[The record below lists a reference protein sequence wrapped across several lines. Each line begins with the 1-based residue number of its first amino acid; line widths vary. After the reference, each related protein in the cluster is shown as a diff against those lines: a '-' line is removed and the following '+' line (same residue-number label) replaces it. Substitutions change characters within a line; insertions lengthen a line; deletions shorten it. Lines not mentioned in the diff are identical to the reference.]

1 MLRILHEMGRPVT
14 LLPRA
19 ASMVLAAALSLAT
32 AESLAQD
39 PVVETSV
46 EDIPLLNRV
55 WKEDVQGTAAI
66 IADGASLESADEIGR
81 SALFLAAQRGNLEL
95 VTLLIKAGADVR
107 KKSLPGDEPI
117 HAALLAVNV
126 SEEVF
131 DALLQAGADPNA
143 GGYYGYTPL
152 HIATT
157 RQDYGF
163 MKYLVEEVE
172 VEVNMPSDIGETPL
186 ELAILSGNDQILEY
200 LYGIGGRLAGP
211 DEGDKPT
218 IHRLAERRVTELGWT
233 VIAEI
238 IDKETIDALDRF
250 GASAI
255 HIASF
260 DGNQIAVRELVAL
273 GANPSLANE
282 RGVVPLHWAAITNKP
297 EAIDA
302 LVAAGANLEAKDE
315 VNATPLF
322 YAAQFDSIDAL
333 IALLDAGAR
342 PGLRSSK
349 GRLPIHAAAERG
361 FAEAVRILAE
371 GGSPLDALDDNDDTP
386 LHIAAR
392 EGRDFAIEALLD
404 AGADP
409 DFQGESGETALH
421 KTTLSNRG
429 EGTKVLVERG
439 ADTSIVDSSGLSPLG
454 AAWKNGH
461 IAGFFTLLLTKF
473 SLA

>member
-1 MLRILHEMGRPVT
+1 
-14 LLPRA
+14 
-19 ASMVLAAALSLAT
+19 MVLAAALSLAT
-32 AESLAQD
+32 AEALAQD
-39 PVVETSV
+39 PVVATGV
-46 EDIPLLNRV
+46 EDIPLLYSV
-55 WKEDVQGTAAI
+55 WNEDVQGTAAL
-66 IADGASLESADEIGR
+66 IADGASLESTDEVGR

-95 VTLLIKAGADVR
+95 VTLLIEAGADVH
-107 KKSLPGDEPI
+107 KKTVPGDEPI
-117 HAALLAVNV
+117 HAAMLAIEL
-126 SEEVF
+126 SDEVV

-143 GGYYGYTPL
+143 GGYFGYTPL

-163 MKYLVEEVE
+163 IKYLVEEVG
-172 VEVNMPSDIGETPL
+172 VVVNAQSDIGETPL
-186 ELAILSGNDQILEY
+186 ELAFLSGNDQILEY
-200 LYGIGGRLAGP
+200 LHGNGGRLADP
-211 DEGDKPT
+211 DGGEKPLL
-218 IHRLAERRVTELGWT
+218 HRLTDRWVTEKGWT
-233 VIAEI
+233 VIARI
-238 IDKETIDALDRF
+238 IDKEAIDALDRF

-260 DGNQIAVRELVAL
+260 DGNPIAVRELAAL
-273 GANPSLANE
+273 GADPGLANE

-315 VNATPLF
+315 VDATPLF

-342 PGLRSSK
+342 PGTPSSK

-361 FAEAVRILAE
+361 FAEAVLILAE

-386 LHIAAR
+386 LHVAAR
-392 EGRDFAIEALLD
+392 EGRDYAIKALLD
-404 AGADP
+404 AGANP

-439 ADTSIVDSSGLSPLG
+439 ADTTIVDSSGLTPLG
-454 AAWKNGH
+454 SAWKNGH
-461 IAGFFTLLLTKF
+461 IAGFFTLLLTKL
-473 SLA
+473 SPA